1 MAVAKFIYCLSGF
14 FWVSATVQE
23 DVATCP
29 SLPDFLG
36 HLDKLPSLGRPIR
49 IATPCMGIDGCGF
62 SCQLMNV
69 AAQMVNCYDVEES
82 YYDHLMHH
90 LQDLG
95 QENIQLHL
103 GKVAGDIAR
112 IPLAQLQ
119 RPVDFLVAGPPCP
132 PWAGQGVRTTQG
144 KGCRDPKAKVFM
156 AVLSWV
162 A

>member
-1 MAVAKFIYCLSGF
+1 
-14 FWVSATVQE
+14 
-23 DVATCP
+23 
-29 SLPDFLG
+29 
-36 HLDKLPSLGRPIR
+36 
-49 IATPCMGIDGCGF
+49 MGIDGCGF

-69 AAQMVNCYDVEES
+69 AVQMVNCYDVEEC

-103 GKVAGDIAR
+103 CKVAGDITR

-132 PWAGQGVRTTQG
+132 PWAGQGMR

-156 AVLSWV
+156 AILSWV